1 LLAIRVGVILP
12 ATVEFISDVI
22 IHKRFPNSRTS
33 RPFIMITLIVNL
45 AGLGLI
51 GLIVWWFWI
60 ARA

>member
-1 LLAIRVGVILP
+1 M
-12 ATVEFISDVI
+12 TV
-22 IHKRFPNSRTS
+22 P
-33 RPFIMITLIVNL
+33 LVNL